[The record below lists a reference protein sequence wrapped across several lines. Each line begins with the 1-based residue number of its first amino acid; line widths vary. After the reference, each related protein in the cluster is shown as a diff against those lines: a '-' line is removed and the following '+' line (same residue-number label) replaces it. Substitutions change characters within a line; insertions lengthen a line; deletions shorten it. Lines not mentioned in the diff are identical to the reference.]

1 VDNKLHIEIDRKV
14 DSESDRKL
22 DSLKGNNREVMTK
35 E

>member
-1 VDNKLHIEIDRKV
+1 VDNKLHIEMDRKV